1 MRRGKLL
8 FVILMACILILPV
21 HFTTSKSMEKEVIK
35 VNVEKINAH
44 PSVMPQIP

>member
-1 MRRGKLL
+1 
-8 FVILMACILILPV
+8 
-21 HFTTSKSMEKEVIK
+21 MEKEEIK